1 MVEEVVVCEDATL
14 RYVTNTHARIEW
26 ADGRTEE
33 HDLSSCDRHL
43 SCLATL
49 DLHVRDRSC
58 PLSGDGGC
66 RPGEGLTLQNFRYF
80 FRYVRGEVERPL
92 VTLAD
97 TVSFVQLLG
106 LLYVS

>member
-14 RYVTNTHARIEW
+14 RYVTNIHARIEW

-33 HDLSSCDRHL
+33 HDLSSCEP
-43 SCLATL
+43 LAFAL

-58 PLSGDGGC
+58 PLGGHGC

>member
-1 MVEEVVVCEDATL
+1 MH
-14 RYVTNTHARIEW
+14 R
-26 ADGRTEE
+26 
-33 HDLSSCDRHL
+33 
-43 SCLATL
+43 
-49 DLHVRDRSC
+49 C

-106 LLYVS
+106 LLYVSYADRLLALALLSLTAWAVAMPGRARSRRSRSRS

>member
-1 MVEEVVVCEDATL
+1 M
-14 RYVTNTHARIEW
+14 RPPP
-26 ADGRTEE
+26 
-33 HDLSSCDRHL
+33 
-43 SCLATL
+43 LATL
-49 DLHVRDRSC
+49 DTHRC

-66 RPGEGLTLQNFRYF
+66 RPGEGLTVQNFRYF

>member
-1 MVEEVVVCEDATL
+1 M
-14 RYVTNTHARIEW
+14 H
-26 ADGRTEE
+26 
-33 HDLSSCDRHL
+33 
-43 SCLATL
+43 
-49 DLHVRDRSC
+49 
-58 PLSGDGGC
+58 GDGGC
-66 RPGEGLTLQNFRYF
+66 RPGEGLTVQNFRYF